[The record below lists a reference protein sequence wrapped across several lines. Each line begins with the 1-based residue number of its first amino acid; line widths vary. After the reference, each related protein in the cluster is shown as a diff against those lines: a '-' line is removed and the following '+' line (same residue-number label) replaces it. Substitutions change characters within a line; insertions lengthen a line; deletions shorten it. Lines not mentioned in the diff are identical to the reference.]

1 MFFRSKPAREKAK
14 QEEVQVRLIADL
26 DCLTDEP
33 FGFRFGGI
41 LYRVKN
47 LGIKD
52 YDEIFRRSD
61 LIRAIDQT
69 EGAPWSD
76 IIDAWFF
83 LLDFCCYDVSRE
95 TVSKMNMKQL
105 VAIFATIHDSIT
117 GRIGEGSSQKKTL
130 KSLNVLTTSDS
141 SLPH

>member
-14 QEEVQVRLIADL
+14 QEESQVRLVSDL
-26 DCLTDEP
+26 DSLTDEP
-33 FGFRFGGI
+33 FGFRFGGT

-52 YDEIFRRSD
+52 YDEIFRRAD
-61 LIRAIDQT
+61 LIRAV
-69 EGAPWSD
+69 ENKVGAPWSD
-76 IIDAWFF
+76 IIDSWFY
-83 LLDFCCYDVSRE
+83 LLDFCCYDMSKE

-105 VAIFATIHDSIT
+105 VAIFAMIHDSIT
-117 GRIGEGSSQKKTL
+117 GRIGDASSQKKTL
-130 KSLNVLTTSDS
+130 EFMNIQPSSES